1 MADITSKLILDGI
14 TLALREAFPNA
25 QITSDRI
32 EQGLTE
38 PAFVVLMVNN
48 EQSELPNM
56 RYRRTPRYDIIYF
69 PENGREDCYSVAD
82 ILWGVLEVVT
92 LPNGDSVR
100 GSSISAEITD
110 DVLHVLVNYN
120 HNTYK
125 VVDEVDM
132 EELTFTQ
139 EG

>member
-38 PAFVVLMVNN
+38 PTFVVLMVTN

-56 RYRRTPRYDIIYF
+56 RYRRMPRYDIIYF
-69 PENGREDCYSVAD
+69 PETEEKIAIVSRIPY
-82 ILWGVLEVVT
+82 GVCL
-92 LPNGDSVR
+92 
-100 GSSISAEITD
+100 
-110 DVLHVLVNYN
+110 
-120 HNTYK
+120 K
-125 VVDEVDM
+125 
-132 EELTFTQ
+132 
-139 EG
+139 

>member
-1 MADITSKLILDGI
+1 MADITSRLILDGI

-38 PAFVVLMVNN
+38 PAFVVLMVTN

-82 ILWGVLEVVT
+82 TLWGALEVVT

-100 GSSISAEITD
+100 GSSISVEITD

-125 VVDEVDM
+125 TVDEVDM
-132 EELTFTQ
+132 EELTFIQ

>member
-25 QITSDRI
+25 QITSDRV
-32 EQGLTE
+32 EQGLEE
-38 PAFVVLMVNN
+38 PAFIVLMVTS
-48 EQSELPNM
+48 EQSELPSM
-56 RYRRTPRYDIIYF
+56 RYRRTPQYDIIYF
-69 PENGREDCYSVAD
+69 PKNGREDCYSVAD
-82 ILWGVLEVVT
+82 TLWGVLEVIT

-100 GSSISAEITD
+100 GSNISAEITD
-110 DVLHVLVNYN
+110 DVLHVLVNYA
-120 HNTYK
+120 HNAYK